1 MRRLRNKLLLV
12 AGVAALAA
20 GIPAFGPALG
30 QDRPESILPPG
41 FGDPAEPA
49 PKAKQEPAEPK
60 AAEPSAPAEPGN
72 AAEPDA
78 PVRVPSSAREDLP
91 DVTDSAAEDLR
102 ELRPTRPT
110 YTLDVPADLARPV
123 DVVGVL
129 DEANWGL
136 GPNAFGTA
144 RGAFLASLMREL
156 EAPLPSR
163 WQSMLLRRALMS
175 RIPAPAGVD
184 PVDWVARRAAL
195 LLRMGEADAAR
206 SLVQSVDVV
215 NYTPLM
221 IQAGLD
227 TALATGD
234 PAALCPLVQPGR
246 ALGDQPVWRM
256 ADAICAAL
264 AGEAARASEAID
276 RVRGSR
282 AVSGADLLLAEKVV
296 GAGTD
301 TRRAVSI
308 EWDEVE
314 QLTPW
319 RLGLAAAT
327 GMTVPEPLLRGADLR
342 MQAWYAR
349 APMVP
354 VAQRVEPAFAAAALG
369 VFSNNA
375 LVELYS
381 LAFDAENE
389 DEVENTPYGR
399 LRIAYTH
406 GNEAERIRALRD
418 LWDDG
423 NGPVQR
429 YGRKVLTARAAA
441 LIRPSEARAEDA
453 DELIAA
459 MLSAGFDTDAARWTD
474 VVAAAD
480 TDPLAAA
487 LLALGAPAKPGAAG
501 DVVETF
507 QAADESRDDRRT
519 QMLVAGL
526 AGLDRL
532 TADEASSWASDLR
545 MPIGRDDAWTRA
557 LDDAIRARQT
567 GTVALLAAVGMQAGD
582 WGRVPASHL
591 YRITRA
597 LRLVGMEF
605 EARMI
610 AAEALTRL

>member
-12 AGVAALAA
+12 AGVSALAA
-20 GIPAFGPALG
+20 AIPALG
-30 QDRPESILPPG
+30 QDTPESILPPG
-41 FGDPAEPA
+41 FGDPADPA
-49 PKAKQEPAEPK
+49 PKQEPAEPK
-60 AAEPSAPAEPGN
+60 AAEPAPAEPGN

-78 PVRVPSSAREDLP
+78 PVSVPSSAREDLP

-110 YTLDVPADLARPV
+110 YTLDVPDELKRPV

-129 DEANWGL
+129 DPSNWGL

-144 RGAFLASLMREL
+144 RGAYHASLMREL

-175 RIPAPAGVD
+175 RIPAPAGAD
-184 PVDWVARRAAL
+184 PVDWVAERAAL
-195 LLRMGEADAAR
+195 LLRMGEADGAR

-215 NYTPLM
+215 DYTPLM
-221 IQAGLD
+221 IQVGLD

-282 AVSGADLLLAEKVV
+282 AATGADLLLAEKVV

-301 TRRAVSI
+301 TRRAVSV
-308 EWDEVE
+308 EWDEVD

-319 RLGLAAAT
+319 RFGLAAAT
-327 GMTVPEPLLRGADLR
+327 GMTIPQPLLRGSNLR
-342 MQAWYAR
+342 MQAWFAR

-389 DEVENTPYGR
+389 DEVANTPYGR

-406 GNEAERIRALRD
+406 QDEGERIRALRD

-423 NGPVQR
+423 DGPVQR
-429 YGRKVLTARAAA
+429 YGRRVLTARAAA
-441 LIRPSEARAEDA
+441 LIRPSADRIEDA
-453 DELIAA
+453 DDLIAA
-459 MLSAGFDTDAARWTD
+459 LLSAGFDEEAARWTD
-474 VVAAAD
+474 VVAAGDA
-480 TDPLAAA
+480 DPLAAA
-487 LLALGAPAKPGAAG
+487 LLALGSPRAPAAVG

-507 QAADESRDDRRT
+507 QASDESRDDRRT

-532 TADEASSWASDLR
+532 SADEASSWAAELR
-545 MPIGRDDAWTRA
+545 MPIGREDAWTRA
-557 LDDAIRARQT
+557 LDEAIRARQP
-567 GTVALLAAVGMQAGD
+567 GSVALLAAVGMQAGD

-591 YRITRA
+591 YRVTRA
-597 LRLVGMEF
+597 LRLAGMEF

-610 AAEALTRL
+610 AAEALSRL

>member
-12 AGVAALAA
+12 AGVSALAA
-20 GIPAFGPALG
+20 AIPAIG

-41 FGDPAEPA
+41 FGDPAAPA
-49 PKAKQEPAEPK
+49 PKEKGEPPEPK
-60 AAEPSAPAEPGN
+60 AAEPSTPAEPGN

-78 PVRVPSSAREDLP
+78 PVRVPSSAREDIP
-91 DVTDSAAEDLR
+91 EVTDSAAEDLR

-110 YTLDVPADLARPV
+110 YTLDVPSDLARPV

-175 RIPAPAGVD
+175 RIPAPSGVD
-184 PVDWVARRAAL
+184 PVDWVAQRAAL

-206 SLVQSVDVV
+206 ALVQSVDVV

-221 IQAGLD
+221 IQVGLD

-256 ADAICAAL
+256 ADAMCAAL
-264 AGEAARASEAID
+264 SGEAARASESID

-282 AVSGADLLLAEKVV
+282 AATGADLLLAEKVV

-308 EWDEVE
+308 EWDEVD

-327 GMTVPEPLLRGADLR
+327 GMAVPEPLLRRSDLR

-354 VAQRVEPAFAAAALG
+354 VAQRVEPAFAGAALG

-399 LRIAYTH
+399 LRTAYTH

-423 NGPVQR
+423 EGPVQR
-429 YGRKVLTARAAA
+429 YGRRVLTARAAA
-441 LIRPSEARAEDA
+441 LIRPSAERAEDA
-453 DELIAA
+453 DDLIAA
-459 MLSAGFDTDAARWTD
+459 MLSAGFAADAARW
-474 VVAAAD
+474 AD
-480 TDPLAAA
+480 AVGDADPLAAA

-507 QAADESRDDRRT
+507 QASDESRDDRRT
-519 QMLVAGL
+519 QILVAGL

-532 TADEASSWASDLR
+532 SADEASSWAADLR
-545 MPIGRDDAWTRA
+545 MPIGREDAWTRA

-582 WGRVPASHL
+582 WNRVPASHL

>member
-1 MRRLRNKLLLV
+1 MRRWRNKLLLV
-12 AGVAALAA
+12 AGVSALAA
-20 GIPAFGPALG
+20 AIPAIG
-30 QDRPESILPPG
+30 QDNPESLLPPG
-41 FGDPAEPA
+41 FGNPGDPPPKQA
-49 PKAKQEPAEPK
+49 PDEPK
-60 AAEPSAPAEPGN
+60 ADEPAAPAEPGN

-78 PVRVPSSAREDLP
+78 PVNLPSSAREDLP

-110 YTLDVPADLARPV
+110 YTLDVPDDLKRPV

-129 DEANWGL
+129 DQANWGL
-136 GPNAFGTA
+136 GPNSFGTA
-144 RGAFLASLMREL
+144 RGAYLASLMREL

-175 RIPAPAGVD
+175 RVPAPATVD
-184 PVDWVARRAAL
+184 PVDWVAQRAAL

-206 SLVQSVDVV
+206 ALVQSVDVV

-221 IQAGLD
+221 IQVGLD

-264 AGEAARASEAID
+264 AGEAGRASEAID
-276 RVRGSR
+276 RVRGSG
-282 AVSGADLLLAEKVV
+282 AASGADLLLAEKVV

-301 TRRAVSI
+301 TRRAVNV
-308 EWDEVE
+308 EWEEVD

-319 RLGLAAAT
+319 RFGLAAAT
-327 GMTVPEPLLRGADLR
+327 GMSVPQPLIRGANLR

-354 VAQRVEPAFAAAALG
+354 VAQREEPAFAAAALG

-389 DEVENTPYGR
+389 DEVANTPYGR
-399 LRIAYTH
+399 LRLAYTH
-406 GNEAERIRALRD
+406 QNEAERIRALRD

-423 NGPVQR
+423 EGPVQR
-429 YGRKVLTARAAA
+429 YGRRVLTARAAA
-441 LIRPSEARAEDA
+441 LIRPSAERAEHA
-453 DELIAA
+453 EELIAA
-459 MLSAGFDTDAARWTD
+459 MLSAGLDGEAARWTD
-474 VVAAAD
+474 VVAAGGA
-480 TDPLAAA
+480 DPLAAA
-487 LLALGAPAKPGAAG
+487 LLAVGSPRAPAAAG

-507 QAADESRDDRRT
+507 QGADDSRDDRRT
-519 QMLVAGL
+519 QMLVAAL

-532 TADEASSWASDLR
+532 SADEASSWAAELR
-545 MPIGRDDAWTRA
+545 MPIGREDRWTRA
-557 LDDAIRARQT
+557 LDEAIRARQP
-567 GTVALLAAVGMQAGD
+567 GTVALLAAVGMQTGD
-582 WGRVPASHL
+582 WERVPASHL

-597 LRLVGMEF
+597 LRLAGMEF

>member
-1 MRRLRNKLLLV
+1 MRRWRNKLLLA
-12 AGVAALAA
+12 AGVTAFAAA
-20 GIPAFGPALG
+20 IPALG
-30 QDRPESILPPG
+30 QDNPESLLPPG
-41 FGDPAEPA
+41 FGDPGDPA
-49 PKAKQEPAEPK
+49 PRQEPDQPK
-60 AAEPSAPAEPGN
+60 AEQPAAEPGN

-78 PVRVPSSAREDLP
+78 PVRVPPSAREDLP

-110 YTLDVPADLARPV
+110 YTLDVPAGLARPV

-129 DEANWGL
+129 DESNWGL
-136 GPNAFGTA
+136 GPDAFGTE
-144 RGAFLASLMREL
+144 RGAFLASLMRQL
-156 EAPLPSR
+156 DAPLPSR

-175 RIPAPAGVD
+175 RVPAPAAVD
-184 PVDWVARRAAL
+184 PVDWVAHRAAL

-206 SLVQSVDVV
+206 ALVQSVDVV

-221 IQAGLD
+221 IQVGLD

-246 ALGDQPVWRM
+246 ALGDRPVWRM

-276 RVRGSR
+276 RIRGSG
-282 AVSGADLLLAEKVV
+282 AATGADLLLAEKVV

-301 TRRAVSI
+301 TRRAVSL
-308 EWDEVE
+308 EWDEVD

-319 RLGLAAAT
+319 RFGLAAAT
-327 GMTVPEPLLRGADLR
+327 GMEVPRRLIGSADLR
-342 MQAWYAR
+342 MQAWFAR

-354 VAQRVEPAFAAAALG
+354 VRQRVDPAFAAAALG

-375 LVELYS
+375 LVEMYS
-381 LAFDAENE
+381 LAFDAEDE

-399 LRIAYTH
+399 LRLAYTH
-406 GNEAERIRALRD
+406 QNEADRIRALRD

-423 NGPVQR
+423 DGPVQR
-429 YGRKVLTARAAA
+429 YGRRVLTARAAS
-441 LIRPSEARAEDA
+441 LIRPGAERAEDA

-459 MLSAGFDTDAARWTD
+459 MLSAGLDAEAARWTD
-474 VVAAAD
+474 IVAAGD

-487 LLALGAPAKPGAAG
+487 LLAVGAPRAPGSAG
-501 DVVETF
+501 DVVESF
-507 QAADESRDDRRT
+507 QAADESREDRRT
-519 QMLVAGL
+519 QMLVAAL

-532 TADEASSWASDLR
+532 TADEASSWASELR
-545 MPIGRDDAWTRA
+545 IPLGREDGWTRA
-557 LDDAIRARQT
+557 LDASILARQR
-567 GTVALLAAVGMQAGD
+567 GTIALLAAVGMQAGD
-582 WGRVPASHL
+582 WQRVPPSHL

-597 LRLVGMEF
+597 LRLSGMEF